1 MRWTAKVSQKHVLG
15 MLIRS
20 HQKND
25 REEKFMELF
34 GALVAG
40 EQRMWWYRVLKS
52 YCADYKD
59 GAIIGYDEPVGDCDL
74 QGFDEENWSF
84 FKKAD
89 IKDLGRAPMVV
100 SAVQRLTGLEHDA

>member
-1 MRWTAKVSQKHVLG
+1 MRWAAKVSQKHVLN

-25 REEKFMELF
+25 PEEKIMELS
-34 GALVAG
+34 GALIAG

-59 GAIIGYDEPVGDCDL
+59 GAIIGYDEPVGDCGL
-74 QGFDEENWSF
+74 TGFDESKWSF

-89 IKDLGRAPMVV
+89 IEYLGRAPMVV
-100 SAVQRLTGLEHDA
+100 SAVQRLAEVGA